1 MKYDNSKW
9 LVPLFSFAIY
19 ECWQYILYLIDYSYK
34 DDMMEFLG
42 LLLLGFF
49 GIVLLI
55 AGYFFIPVTQY
66 FYEKGKEV
74 FSIFVAM
81 TCLLPSLA
89 GSWLLGRSDFGKTFL
104 VILIILSGFNVPY
117 FLTLTLI
124 LKDRSNIMSD
134 D

>member
-9 LVPLFSFAIY
+9 LIPLFSFAIY

-55 AGYFFIPVTQY
+55 AGYSFIPVTQY

-89 GSWLLGRSDFGKTFL
+89 GSWLWQVGLWKNFSCDSPNLIRIQCSLFFDIDFDFKGQKQY
-104 VILIILSGFNVPY
+104 NV
-117 FLTLTLI
+117 
-124 LKDRSNIMSD
+124 
-134 D
+134 